1 MDPNRGTV
9 LDIKQQN
16 VWAEELRRADE
27 RALKFKQ
34 DLLEGQQSRKDLEN
48 RLKELQHGVAAR
60 DQEIVRLGM
69 LYKGG
74 QTFDQV
80 KSQYDRSQS
89 DSQLQSLQN
98 QNNHLNEENHR
109 LSTEMQEIKELLGV
123 CESRDPTDV
132 NRAHLKKLVR
142 ELKQR
147 NDQMTQ
153 EAKEL
158 EKVVEQLKSGR
169 YNEMEAGRHMSRDEL
184 DRLKRQLEDAER
196 AREDALKENSRVKSE
211 ADKISQ
217 Y

>member
-1 MDPNRGTV
+1 M
-9 LDIKQQN
+9 
-16 VWAEELRRADE
+16 
-27 RALKFKQ
+27 
-34 DLLEGQQSRKDLEN
+34 
-48 RLKELQHGVAAR
+48 KELQHGVAAR

-153 EAKEL
+153 EATEL